1 MSDLSKL
8 GESREPD
15 IRGDICM
22 RDLGLKY
29 YHLSREKLE
38 PIGAHNF
45 TADGII
51 SATLYNVSNNTAKQI
66 YCIKMILSFSLI
78 NCCETSS
85 FSSLPGEM

>member
-22 RDLGLKY
+22 QDLGLRY

-38 PIGAHNF
+38 PTVAHNF
-45 TADGII
+45 TADGNL
-51 SATLYNVSNNTAKQI
+51 SATL
-66 YCIKMILSFSLI
+66 
-78 NCCETSS
+78 
-85 FSSLPGEM
+85 